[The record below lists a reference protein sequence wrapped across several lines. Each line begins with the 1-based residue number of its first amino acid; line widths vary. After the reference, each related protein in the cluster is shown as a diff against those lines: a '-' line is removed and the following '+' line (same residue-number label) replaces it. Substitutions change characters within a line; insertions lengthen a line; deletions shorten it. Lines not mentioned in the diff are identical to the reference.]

1 MVTKNWI
8 FKRSAVTFTFDI
20 ETWFKV
26 ATHPF
31 PKAYSVRSMS
41 QIGRILYGRVKRPCV
56 NKV

>member
-26 ATHPF
+26 ANHPF
-31 PKAYSVRSMS
+31 PKSLV
-41 QIGRILYGRVKRPCV
+41 C
-56 NKV
+56 